1 MSKIKHYILGLA
13 SLLFLTF
20 ISFSCEDNS
29 SHFKLKGTLKNVEGE
44 YFYATREIQDSVII
58 DTILIDKDGKFSFEG
73 NIDTLSVIRLF
84 FNENT
89 KSTYFFA
96 DKGWDIKIDG
106 DALYPDLIEIKGG
119 DINDDLTAF
128 KKENKDLLKKR
139 AEILKVAEKKVI
151 SNDNIAD
158 KDYVVELKNINFELS
173 NIAAEYV
180 KANPTKIASVMLIN
194 SFFKNESSIPRL
206 DENLAL
212 LRGKAATF
220 SMTGEL
226 KQFVSKV
233 KQIQI
238 GAVAPNFTS
247 KNTKG
252 KTVNLVDFRGKYVL
266 LSFVS
271 TTCEM
276 CNAGRK
282 DAIRTYNELK
292 KEKKNIE
299 FITVIIDT
307 EQLEITKE
315 IKDSIKWDLLP
326 EEGSWAAKTINQ
338 YYVRELPYNILISPT
353 GVILEKDFP
362 IEALPQK
369 LHNIESNK

>member
-1 MSKIKHYILGLA
+1 
-13 SLLFLTF
+13 
-20 ISFSCEDNS
+20 
-29 SHFKLKGTLKNVEGE
+29 
-44 YFYATREIQDSVII
+44 
-58 DTILIDKDGKFSFEG
+58 
-73 NIDTLSVIRLF
+73 
-84 FNENT
+84 
-89 KSTYFFA
+89 
-96 DKGWDIKIDG
+96 
-106 DALYPDLIEIKGG
+106 
-119 DINDDLTAF
+119 
-128 KKENKDLLKKR
+128 
-139 AEILKVAEKKVI
+139 
-151 SNDNIAD
+151 
-158 KDYVVELKNINFELS
+158 
-173 NIAAEYV
+173 
-180 KANPTKIASVMLIN
+180 
-194 SFFKNESSIPRL
+194 
-206 DENLAL
+206 
-212 LRGKAATF
+212 
-220 SMTGEL
+220 MTGEL
-226 KQFVSKV
+226 KQFVSRV

-238 GAVAPNFTS
+238 GAIAPNFTS

-315 IKDSIKWDLLP
+315 VKDSIKWDLLP

-338 YYVRELPYNILISPT
+338 YCIHELPYNILISPT

-362 IEALPQK
+362 IEAVPQK
-369 LHNIESNK
+369 LHNAESNK